1 MSLSMYQ
8 ASVPV
13 FLRALDNLRTVLT
26 KGAEYA
32 KSKNISDEVMLGTR
46 IIPDMFALSRQ
57 VQISCDIACRAA
69 ARLADAELRS
79 FPDTEHT
86 FDELLARIAASQD
99 FIRSFTAADIDG
111 SEERAIVLKVGG
123 HEHHFI
129 GQPFLLNFV
138 LPNLFFHSTTAYNIL
153 RGAGVPLG
161 KADFIGA

>member
-13 FLRALDNLRTVLT
+13 FLRTLDNLRTVLT

-57 VQISCDIACRAA
+57 VQIACDTACRAA
-69 ARLADAELRS
+69 ARLAGAELRS
-79 FPDTEHT
+79 FPDTEKT
-86 FDELLARIAASQD
+86 FDELLARIDAAQAY
-99 FIRSFTAADIDG
+99 IRSFAPANIDG
-111 SEERAIVLKVGG
+111 SEERAIVLKAGG
-123 HEHHFI
+123 HEHHFT
-129 GQPFLLNFV
+129 GQSFLLGFV
-138 LPNLFFHSTTAYNIL
+138 LPNLYFHSATAYNIL
-153 RGAGVPLG
+153 RGAGAPVG